1 MPLGIDGTIG
11 SVSKETHARRTDRIY
26 RLTEAGLKAY
36 ESGGSGLPAH
46 LRGVLGLI
54 ETDTHSDFLRAKLRR
69 RLSEKQI
76 FDRLDELAALGLLE
90 SEPASAQH
98 DLDFTGSHP
107 LDEKGARRK
116 AA

>member
-1 MPLGIDGTIG
+1 MPLYVERNID
-11 SVSKETHARRTDRIY
+11 SVSKQTHAPRTDRIY
-26 RLTEAGLKAY
+26 RLTEAGLKAH

-54 ETDTHSDFLRAKLRR
+54 ETDTHSDFLRANLRR

-90 SEPASAQH
+90 SEPASAHH
-98 DLDFTGSHP
+98 DLDFTGSHS
-107 LDEKGARRK
+107 LDEKPVRRK